1 MESIETNQK
10 EKELIVNFFFSETF
24 QTQTQRE
31 RSAPIQSDVIED
43 SIEKIGE
50 MLEYMAEKF
59 EVIGWHYSWWIKEE
73 LLFLKLSKKFEFFSN
88 GTY

>member
-10 EKELIVNFFFSETF
+10 EKELIVNFCFSETF
-24 QTQTQRE
+24 QTQTKGE
-31 RSAPIQSDVIED
+31 RSAPIQGDVIED

-59 EVIGWHYSWWIKEE
+59 EVIG
-73 LLFLKLSKKFEFFSN
+73 
-88 GTY
+88 

>member
-31 RSAPIQSDVIED
+31 RSAPIQSDVIEV

-59 EVIGWHYSWWIKEE
+59 EVIG
-73 LLFLKLSKKFEFFSN
+73 
-88 GTY
+88 